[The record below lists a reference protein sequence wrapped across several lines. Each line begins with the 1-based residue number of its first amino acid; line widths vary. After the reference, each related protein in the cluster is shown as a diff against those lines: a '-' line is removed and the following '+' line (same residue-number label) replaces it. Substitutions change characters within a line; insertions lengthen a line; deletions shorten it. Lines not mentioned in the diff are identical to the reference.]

1 MSRMIK
7 NRYSDILHQNQY
19 NIRSTDT
26 ERTKE
31 TARIQAESLFEKL
44 PEMKVEPLSADF
56 EMHLDKKNCKLLKKM
71 VNHAKNSEH

>member
-1 MSRMIK
+1 MIK
-7 NRYSDILHQNQY
+7 NRYSDILHQDQY

-26 ERTKE
+26 ERTIE
-31 TARIQAESLFEKL
+31 TARIQAESLFERS
-44 PEMKVEPLSADF
+44 PEMKVEPLEGDY